1 MHLLSSK
8 DRGFW
13 SPATIKTSSLGKNS
27 MPGIFCRI
35 SAVIIIITTIGAC
48 GGGTTPEEINDH
60 ATRYS
65 AAWNSGDPATVPM
78 FFSENGS
85 LKVNNTE
92 PARPRQQFGRSD
104 RPSVC

>member
-1 MHLLSSK
+1 
-8 DRGFW
+8 
-13 SPATIKTSSLGKNS
+13 